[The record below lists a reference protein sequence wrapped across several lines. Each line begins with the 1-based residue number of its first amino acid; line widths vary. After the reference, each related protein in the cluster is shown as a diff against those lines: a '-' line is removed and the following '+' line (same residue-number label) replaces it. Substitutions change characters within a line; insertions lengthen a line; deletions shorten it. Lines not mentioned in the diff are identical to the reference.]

1 MESTR
6 IRRPLFI
13 LSYLIVVLLSF
24 YGPRLLFL
32 QPLLLI
38 IGGLLFLYSICQMM
52 RLHRLFPERHDKP
65 SDFPELITWG
75 PYSLC
80 RHPFYFWTMIN
91 QLSIPLILGSLP
103 GLVAW
108 LATLPFWVI
117 LMKIEEKELV
127 EYWGDKYR
135 EYMRKTPMLPTP
147 DSIKRCLRRR
157 DRNI

>member
-13 LSYLIVVLLSF
+13 LSYLVVVLLSF

-38 IGGLLFLYSICQMM
+38 IGGLLFLYSIGQMM
-52 RLHRLFPERHDKP
+52 RIHGLFPERHDKP

-80 RHPFYFWTMIN
+80 RHPFYFWTIIN

-108 LATLPFWVI
+108 LASLPFWVI
-117 LMKIEEKELV
+117 LMKTEEKELI

-147 DSIKRCLRRR
+147 DSIKRYLKKR